1 MHHQRKLL
9 ALLAA
14 VLLCLCAALPACAD
28 VVKGKVTNGVYDNG
42 NGISFPVPSGFS
54 LSRQENKKAG
64 FFRIAFSGP
73 SDKNGFGPALLID
86 VIPGSMDVLE
96 YTAEDLLAD
105 LFAGYGENYKD
116 MYLIASEGFSEYGVD
131 GRRIF
136 LVYRDSGS
144 QNRTSYLTVY
154 VFSTDRNIVRITYDC
169 YGAQR
174 TMVDDLYGVENLYN
188 SIIVP

>member
-1 MHHQRKLL
+1 M
-9 ALLAA
+9 
-14 VLLCLCAALPACAD
+14 
-28 VVKGKVTNGVYDNG
+28 
-42 NGISFPVPSGFS
+42 
-54 LSRQENKKAG
+54 
-64 FFRIAFSGP
+64 
-73 SDKNGFGPALLID
+73 
-86 VIPGSMDVLE
+86 
-96 YTAEDLLAD
+96 
-105 LFAGYGENYKD
+105 
-116 MYLIASEGFSEYGVD
+116 D

-136 LVYRDSGS
+136 LVYRDGGS